1 MAHSKSIKTILYET
15 IHRNK
20 KSVEQIADEIGI
32 STNYLYRAG
41 LPLEE
46 SGVKFPLEYLIP
58 LMKATGNYAI
68 LEQIASICGFL
79 LIKEPRVKIPRI
91 ESIELINEYQDITTY
106 AVRILKKFLDKPTQ
120 ENYEEVLNAL
130 QIVMTKSAEAK
141 KYCNKHFEGQ
151 MEFEL

>member
-1 MAHSKSIKTILYET
+1 MAYSKSIKTILYET

-91 ESIELINEYQDITTY
+91 ESIELINEYQDITTH